1 MQIPTNLNLRQTL
14 EGMVLA
20 FDPAAAGELTATIQ
34 FDVSGPEPG
43 VYHLRIAGGECTFHT
58 GPATSPSLTISTP
71 SDVWLKISRG
81 ELSGQEAMMQGLYNA
96 TGDISLLLK
105 MDSLFKP
112 TAEVSFEAPSGQ
124 RPAGPLPL
132 SGMAWMTVAF
142 LPWMI
147 FWITFDI
154 PGVSPWISVG
164 LPFLLSA
171 LIVGY
176 RLGFGRGD
184 KGNHEGL
191 PPEGNRKGLPLLE
204 VGGLGFFALA
214 GVLVLA
220 GDAGPALS
228 KVEGFAVWG
237 SVVSSVVMAG
247 LWLGTLLF
255 SDEPLSAN
263 YSKWGY
269 VKALWRT
276 QLFIYPNAV
285 ISLMWG
291 WQFIVAA
298 LLGAAALLLPHLM
311 VVFTVTR
318 FLLQVPAFIF
328 TSVYQ
333 KRAPIPNP
341 KFTNTQ
347 LRFWAG
353 MGLLAVAGLLLAAAI
368 LMINVQ
374 VAGCFHSGLAFRWHW
389 DILEI

>member
-1 MQIPTNLNLRQTL
+1 MEIPTSLNLRQTL
-14 EGMVLA
+14 EGMPLV
-20 FDPAAAGELTATIQ
+20 FDPKAAGDLDGTIQ

-43 VYHLRIAGGECTFHT
+43 VYHLRIAGGECAFYV
-58 GPATSPSLTISTP
+58 GPTAAPTLTISTP
-71 SDVWLKISRG
+71 SDVWLKISQG
-81 ELSGQEAMMQGLYNA
+81 ELAGQEAMMQGLYNA

-112 TAEVSFEAPSGQ
+112 TGEVSYEAPAGQ

-147 FWITFDI
+147 HWITFDI
-154 PGVSPWISVG
+154 PSVNHWVSVG
-164 LPFLLSA
+164 VPLLLSA

-176 RLGFGRGD
+176 RLAFGRGN
-184 KGNHEGL
+184 KGNRE
-191 PPEGNRKGLPLLE
+191 GLPLLE

-214 GVLVLA
+214 FVLGRPEGFLKPF
-220 GDAGPALS
+220 GS
-228 KVEGFAVWG
+228 GFAVWG

-255 SDEPLSAN
+255 SDEPLSAS
-263 YSKWGY
+263 YSKWGF
-269 VKALWRT
+269 VKTLWRNSM
-276 QLFIYPNAV
+276 FIYPNAV

-291 WQFIVAA
+291 WQFIIAA
-298 LLGAAALLLPHLM
+298 LLGAAAILLPHLM

-333 KRAPIPNP
+333 SRA
-341 KFTNTQ
+341 TQ
-347 LRFWAG
+347 LRVDDYEKGMGKLRFWAG
-353 MGLLAVAGLLLAAAI
+353 MGLLTVAGLLLAAAI
-368 LMINVQ
+368 LMINV
-374 VAGCFHSGLAFRWHW
+374 
-389 DILEI
+389 

>member
-14 EGMVLA
+14 EGMTLT
-20 FDPAAAGELTATIQ
+20 FDPSAAEGLAATIQ
-34 FDVSGPEPG
+34 FDVTGPEPG
-43 VYHLRIAGGECTFHT
+43 VYHLRIAGGECTFHQ
-58 GPATSPSLTISTP
+58 GAAAYPSLTISTS
-71 SDVWLKISRG
+71 SDVWLKISQG
-81 ELSGQEAMMQGLYNA
+81 ELAGQEAMMQGLYNT

-112 TAEVSFEAPSGQ
+112 TAEVSFEAPPDQ
-124 RPAGPLPL
+124 RPAGPIPL

-147 FWITFDI
+147 YWITFDI
-154 PGVSPWISVG
+154 PRRGLPWVSVG
-164 LPFLLSA
+164 LPLLLSA
-171 LIVGY
+171 LIAGY
-176 RLGFGRGD
+176 RLAFGRGN

-191 PPEGNRKGLPLLE
+191 PLQMPPTWLE
-204 VGGLGFFALA
+204 VGGLSFFGLA
-214 GVLVLA
+214 GILA
-220 GDAGPALS
+220 LTGDA
-228 KVEGFAVWG
+228 GFAVWG

-247 LWLGTLLF
+247 LWLGTLIF
-255 SDEPLSAN
+255 SDEPLSAG

-269 VKALWRT
+269 VKALWRNSM
-276 QLFIYPNAV
+276 FIYPNAV